1 MKPLAWAAAAVLG
14 SGLIVAETAMD
25 LTPAD
30 RQKLYLV
37 FGGLTLVT
45 FLAGLVALRAAP
57 RFRSLRVSL
66 RVVALA
72 AVAITGVVVAVSA
85 ITMLLDRH
93 DLTVI
98 MIALLLGVG
107 LGGVMAAAVG
117 SSLTKD
123 LAALSAAAAQA
134 GTGNLTARSGIRRG
148 DELGKA
154 AKAFDEMVH
163 RLESAEAERRTLLA
177 ALSHDLRT
185 PLASMQAAV
194 EALQDGIAPNPPGY
208 LRGIANDIA
217 HLNGLVDDLFV
228 LARIET
234 GRLALSLTEIDL
246 AELADEAVEAV
257 TPTAAKRK
265 IQLAV
270 QTPGRVGVVGDAA
283 ALGRVFRNLLV
294 NAVRH
299 SPEFGE
305 VQVRLTTSGPLA
317 HAVVVDQGEGF
328 AGELRQRAFDPFV
341 RADQSRSRDSGGS
354 GLGLAIA
361 KGIVE
366 SHGGS
371 IEIENGPGG
380 RVGFSLPV
388 SVR

>member
-1 MKPLAWAAAAVLG
+1 VKPLAWAAAAVLG